1 MSAISKLLP
10 AGGIF
15 RIGII
20 LAVLAAFGLL
30 IVFVIERMTT
40 VPMSLLFGEL
50 ETSDTSQIASRLDA
64 LGVPYEISGNGT
76 QILVPRDQVLRL
88 RMRVAE
94 ESLPRGGSIGYE
106 IFDKPDSFG
115 TSSFAQNVKMMRAL
129 EGELVRTIRSLS
141 GVKSARVHIVMPRR
155 ELFSRDKVEPTASVV
170 IKPANAGSFSKKE
183 VGAIQHLV
191 ASAVP
196 GLLPA
201 RVSVVDDR
209 GRLLA
214 RGVGDDGKGGV
225 DTGAADDLKSAFEVN
240 LARAIETLLEES
252 IGPGQAHVRVSAQ
265 LDFDRVQTTTEK
277 FDPDGQVVRSTQ
289 TVSEN
294 NDSREAAASQAVTVG
309 NNLPNAQQPSANDSS
324 SARSARNEETINY
337 EITKTITNHIKEF
350 GTVKRLSVAVLINGA
365 YSNASGGQRT
375 YRPRTEEEMAN
386 FARLVRSAVGFDE
399 ARGDTLELVNLQFSG
414 GPPPEASED
423 DGPLVGLSKNDYFRI
438 AEIFVIV
445 IVTLLVILLV
455 IRPLVTRIVASIPVA
470 SANDGSDQALIEDHS
485 AAIPP
490 QIGPPVS
497 AVAQPQPAEDMI
509 DLAQVSGR
517 IRAGTVKKVG
527 QIVDKHPEE
536 SLAILRKWL
545 YQES

>member
-1 MSAISKLLP
+1 MM
-10 AGGIF
+10 
-15 RIGII
+15 
-20 LAVLAAFGLL
+20 
-30 IVFVIERMTT
+30 VFVIERMTT
-40 VPMSLLFGEL
+40 VPMTLLFGDL

-76 QILVPRDQVLRL
+76 QVLVPRDQVLRL
-88 RMRVAE
+88 RMKVAE
-94 ESLPRGGSIGYE
+94 ENLPRGGSIGYE

-115 TSSFAQNVKMMRAL
+115 TSSFAQNVKMVRAL

-141 GVKSARVHIVMPRR
+141 GVKAARVHIVMPKR

-196 GLLPA
+196 GLIPA

-214 RGVGDDGKGGV
+214 RGTGDDGKGGI
-225 DTGAADDLKSAFEVN
+225 DTNAADDLKSAFEVN

-252 IGPGQAHVRVSAQ
+252 IGPGQAHVRVSSQ

-277 FDPDGQVVRSTQ
+277 YDPDGQVVRSTQ
-289 TVSEN
+289 TVSET
-294 NDSREAAASQAVTVG
+294 NDSREAAAAQAVTVG
-309 NNLPNAQQPSANDSS
+309 NNLPNAQQPAGNDSS
-324 SARSARNEETINY
+324 SSRGARSEETVNY

-350 GTVKRLSVAVLINGA
+350 GTVKRLSIAVLINGA
-365 YSNASGGQRT
+365 YSAAAGGQRT
-375 YRPRTEEEMAN
+375 YRPRTEEEMAS

-445 IVTLLVILLV
+445 IVTLLVVLLV
-455 IRPLVTRIVASIPVA
+455 VRPLVTRIIATLPNPSQ
-470 SANDGSDQALIEDHS
+470 NDGSDQALLEDHS
-485 AAIPP
+485 PAMSPQLAPP
-490 QIGPPVS
+490 S
-497 AVAQPQPAEDMI
+497 SQPNTPSHEEMV

-517 IRAGTVKKVG
+517 IRAGAVKKVG
-527 QIVDKHPEE
+527 QVVDKHPEE

-545 YQES
+545 YQET